1 LELVSAYHFP
11 LFLAVDEVV
20 VVLHRDEL
28 VPAVLLGNILQR
40 LELPGSHR
48 ASTNVPHPALLDDVV
63 EGLHDLF
70 PWCFAVQAVD
80 LEDVDVRTQPLNAL
94 LDGVEDVF
102 PAQPHL
108 VHCVA
113 VVG

>member
-48 ASTNVPHPALLDDVV
+48 ASTNVSDPALLNNIVQS
-63 EGLHDLF
+63 LHDLL
-70 PWCFAVQAVD
+70 PGCASVQAMD
-80 LEDVDVRTQPLNAL
+80 LEYIDVRAEPLHAL
-94 LDGVEDVF
+94 LHRIEDML
-102 PAQPHL
+102 A
-108 VHCVA
+108 A
-113 VVG
+113 